1 MHLFSTRMPGPHE
14 WESFE
19 PPDYTPLIIG
29 WLFFLCAVLGGI
41 FVDFLEG
48 WWAIVLVVPLI
59 AIAWL
64 WHLQNSR

>member
-1 MHLFSTRMPGPHE
+1 MFSEGGYE
-14 WESFE
+14 WEGFE

-29 WLFFLCAVLGGI
+29 WLLFLCAALGGI

-48 WWAIVLVVPLI
+48 WWAIVLMVPLI

-64 WHLQNSR
+64 GYLQKS